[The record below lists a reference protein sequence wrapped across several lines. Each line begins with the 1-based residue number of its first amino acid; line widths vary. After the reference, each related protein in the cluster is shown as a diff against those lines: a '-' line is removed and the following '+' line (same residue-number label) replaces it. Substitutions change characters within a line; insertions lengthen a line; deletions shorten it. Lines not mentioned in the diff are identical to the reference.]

1 MWKTLWIKMKYLVIQ
16 MTIFGF
22 EQVQKLFP
30 EVLTTYPQ
38 NYSVFSQGFTVDSPH
53 IHTAYNYYLFNKV
66 KL

>member
-1 MWKTLWIKMKYLVIQ
+1 MWKTLWIKMKRLVSQ
-16 MTIFGF
+16 LTIFGF
-22 EQVQKLFP
+22 KQVQKLFQ